1 MHCCLAVR
9 AAAKAPEARSASRAL
24 SLPTLKDRGTAKS
37 TPMTANERLVH
48 FMAQLAFRSKM
59 MDMFG
64 AMSQIVIYMPVVRDQ
79 PLHCLMG

>member
-9 AAAKAPEARSASRAL
+9 AAAKAP
-24 SLPTLKDRGTAKS
+24 
-37 TPMTANERLVH
+37 VH
-48 FMAQLAFRSKM
+48 FMAQLAFRLKK

-64 AMSQIVIYMPVVRDQ
+64 AMSQIVIYVPDVRDQ